1 MEKELWGNDRD
12 NAMRENGDPKDQN
25 INASKMLALR
35 ARAQDYPPRMTR
47 ESRKLLAIRQ
57 AGELNGHSEE
67 HDRSNQTGRSRQPI
81 RLFSSRAFL
90 LVFSRRPFRRGPTCA

>member
-1 MEKELWGNDRD
+1 MAHEVWCPVR
-12 NAMRENGDPKDQN
+12 AQPFREMAFPMDKSRTPT
-25 INASKMLALR
+25 KMWVVR
-35 ARAQDYPPRMTR
+35 ARSKVSPPRMTR